1 MNILFKF
8 GSIVDAITLLP
19 LNFLF
24 EFDEMYPELRNKNVG
39 IKLSIRNTGILEMDE
54 HVMHPFVRIH
64 IVDLITNKY
73 LAKSNEKVPGVAN
86 LENCSF
92 FSLGGENFENKL
104 PKMISTD
111 FFLPMSTS
119 MYDLRV
125 KG

>member
-1 MNILFKF
+1 
-8 GSIVDAITLLP
+8 
-19 LNFLF
+19 
-24 EFDEMYPELRNKNVG
+24 MYPELRNKNVG

-104 PKMISTD
+104 PKMIPTD

>member
-1 MNILFKF
+1 
-8 GSIVDAITLLP
+8 
-19 LNFLF
+19 
-24 EFDEMYPELRNKNVG
+24 MYPELRNKNVG

-92 FSLGGENFENKL
+92 FSLGGEN
-104 PKMISTD
+104 
-111 FFLPMSTS
+111 
-119 MYDLRV
+119 
-125 KG
+125 